1 MYKVYLDGNALH
13 DPSLCDQKTMI
24 AGGTLTQV
32 DNAAGQFVF
41 TVYPTN
47 PLYNGLHRLSGAIE
61 VYDDDDMIFRGRI
74 INDATGWINQKT
86 VTCEGDLAMLNDTIV
101 RPYSFSGSVES
112 YLKQLVQ
119 QHNDQVPKD
128 KQFTVRSV
136 TVTDPNNLIVRSN
149 NGYPSTME
157 EVQNKLVGML
167 GGHLILVRSNGINYL
182 DYLVTPA
189 SGASQKIQ
197 LSKNLLD
204 YKKTVKGEDIC
215 TAIIPLGAQIEG
227 TEERITIKSVNG
239 GLDYIVDESAADQ
252 YGIIYKTITWD
263 DVTIPAN
270 LLRKAQIALS
280 DSVTGLSSI
289 ELTAADLHQTDA
301 SIDGFRLLQTV
312 TVEDD
317 AHGASGTYLIRKKT
331 TSLDNP
337 SQNEIVIG
345 SESKSLSSTVN
356 QSKLD
361 LDASKTEVKTYLT
374 GAIDKATAM
383 ITGAEGGNVL
393 INRTSDGKPFEI
405 LIMDTDSIDTAQNVW
420 RFNKSG
426 WGHSSTGYAGPYTL
440 AALQDG
446 SIVADAITTGTL
458 DAARLN
464 IGQVIDSIN
473 ADGSKTI
480 SGGKVS
486 IDGKSLS
493 AKFSETEEKIT
504 TAVDNVQIGGRNLLL
519 KSDVPV
525 TTTDYIMHDYYFGA
539 EKPVAGET
547 YTISIKGSLHKDKL
561 YFGVFNSGDVIG
573 VCYPTTPDADG
584 VYRKTFP
591 WIDKIDNAV
600 AGNTFIRI
608 YAMPSRITGAES
620 TIEWIKL
627 EKGNKATDWTQAPED
642 VDSKID
648 AVQTRVTT
656 AETQITQN
664 AEAISQRATK
674 TEVQTVKASAD
685 AANNKI
691 DGLQVGGRNLL
702 LDSNRLVSN
711 NDYLVAEYTP
721 AELLVAGQQY
731 TVSIDIDPA
740 AGARYNVFLSGGYA
754 HQCTLEPPAA
764 DRTVVSKTFTAR
776 YDSSHLPETN
786 PAYGR
791 LQIYRA
797 PNDGTV
803 TEKTTI
809 YKIKLE
815 KGNKSTDWSPAPEDQ
830 DDALNQAITKVE
842 TQQSEILQK
851 SNEIMLQALSSYI
864 TKTRLEEFE
873 KEVSARLAVQ
883 SDNITASFNQANTY
897 TVEVDGRLQE
907 FLEEFATYIRM
918 SASGIELGDSNSPFG
933 ALLGTTKLSFTQDGR
948 EIAYIS
954 NNRLYITDAEISN
967 SLTVGSSIKY
977 KTYIDS
983 NGYLVTQKG

>member
-1 MYKVYLDGNALH
+1 MLTIYSADGAQKYPLDVPGATFYITHVYGGLDTLTFNISPNHKLYPLISEEITVEYDDILYKVKNINERETVCTVSCTIDLDCMKVNAYKVYRSETRTLRDVLQEQLPGWTLDG
-13 DPSLCDQKTMI
+13 
-24 AGGTLTQV
+24 V
-32 DNAAGQFVF
+32 DLVSSRR
-41 TVYPTN
+41 T
-47 PLYNGLHRLSGAIE
+47 IE
-61 VYDDDDMIFRGRI
+61 PE
-74 INDATGWINQKT
+74 K
-86 VTCEGDLAMLNDTIV
+86 C
-101 RPYSFSGSVES
+101 
-112 YLKQLVQ
+112 
-119 QHNDQVPKD
+119 
-128 KQFTVRSV
+128 
-136 TVTDPNNLIVRSN
+136 
-149 NGYPSTME
+149 NGYDVVMQAAKTYNIAYEWHNKEKRVRILKPENVQPSGEYITDE
-157 EVQNKLVGML
+157 LNLRKLTFKGSSKSFATRIYPY
-167 GGHLILVRSNGINYL
+167 GKDS
-182 DYLVTPA
+182 
-189 SGASQKIQ
+189 
-197 LSKNLLD
+197 LSIA
-204 YKKTVKGEDIC
+204 E
-215 TAIIPLGAQIEG
+215 
-227 TEERITIKSVNG
+227 VNG
-239 GLDYIVDESAADQ
+239 GLPYLDNHTYSNQVISTVWVDERYTDPISLRDDAIERLKGLAVPVRSYECDVVDLAKVNNYYSDLSMKL
-252 YGIIYKTITWD
+252 YGIVTLIDRRRGTRIDHRIVEYKEYPYNPEKNV
-263 DVTIPAN
+263 VT
-270 LLRKAQIALS
+270 
-280 DSVTGLSSI
+280 LSS
-289 ELTAADLHQTDA
+289 
-301 SIDGFRLLQTV
+301 
-312 TVEDD
+312 
-317 AHGASGTYLIRKKT
+317 
-331 TSLDNP
+331 
-337 SQNEIVIG
+337 
-345 SESKSLSSTVN
+345 
-356 QSKLD
+356 
-361 LDASKTEVKTYLT
+361 
-374 GAIDKATAM
+374 
-383 ITGAEGGNVL
+383 
-393 INRTSDGKPFEI
+393 
-405 LIMDTDSIDTAQNVW
+405 
-420 RFNKSG
+420 
-426 WGHSSTGYAGPYTL
+426 
-440 AALQDG
+440 
-446 SIVADAITTGTL
+446 VA
-458 DAARLN
+458 
-464 IGQVIDSIN
+464 
-473 ADGSKTI
+473 
-480 SGGKVS
+480 
-486 IDGKSLS
+486 
-493 AKFSETEEKIT
+493 EKIT
-504 TAVDNVQIGGRNLLL
+504 TKIDKIEVKFNDEIKVDRQKVNEIRRDVDTNSARIAETYNKGETDTRIESLVQQSADSITTTVRKEISTAVDDVQVGGRNLLL

>member
-1 MYKVYLDGNALH
+1 
-13 DPSLCDQKTMI
+13 
-24 AGGTLTQV
+24 
-32 DNAAGQFVF
+32 
-41 TVYPTN
+41 
-47 PLYNGLHRLSGAIE
+47 
-61 VYDDDDMIFRGRI
+61 
-74 INDATGWINQKT
+74 
-86 VTCEGDLAMLNDTIV
+86 
-101 RPYSFSGSVES
+101 
-112 YLKQLVQ
+112 
-119 QHNDQVPKD
+119 
-128 KQFTVRSV
+128 
-136 TVTDPNNLIVRSN
+136 
-149 NGYPSTME
+149 
-157 EVQNKLVGML
+157 
-167 GGHLILVRSNGINYL
+167 
-182 DYLVTPA
+182 
-189 SGASQKIQ
+189 
-197 LSKNLLD
+197 
-204 YKKTVKGEDIC
+204 
-215 TAIIPLGAQIEG
+215 
-227 TEERITIKSVNG
+227 
-239 GLDYIVDESAADQ
+239 
-252 YGIIYKTITWD
+252 
-263 DVTIPAN
+263 
-270 LLRKAQIALS
+270 
-280 DSVTGLSSI
+280 
-289 ELTAADLHQTDA
+289 
-301 SIDGFRLLQTV
+301 
-312 TVEDD
+312 
-317 AHGASGTYLIRKKT
+317 
-331 TSLDNP
+331 
-337 SQNEIVIG
+337 
-345 SESKSLSSTVN
+345 
-356 QSKLD
+356 
-361 LDASKTEVKTYLT
+361 
-374 GAIDKATAM
+374 
-383 ITGAEGGNVL
+383 
-393 INRTSDGKPFEI
+393 
-405 LIMDTDSIDTAQNVW
+405 
-420 RFNKSG
+420 
-426 WGHSSTGYAGPYTL
+426 
-440 AALQDG
+440 
-446 SIVADAITTGTL
+446 
-458 DAARLN
+458 
-464 IGQVIDSIN
+464 
-473 ADGSKTI
+473 
-480 SGGKVS
+480 
-486 IDGKSLS
+486 
-493 AKFSETEEKIT
+493 
-504 TAVDNVQIGGRNLLL
+504 
-519 KSDVPV
+519 
-525 TTTDYIMHDYYFGA
+525 MHDYYFGA